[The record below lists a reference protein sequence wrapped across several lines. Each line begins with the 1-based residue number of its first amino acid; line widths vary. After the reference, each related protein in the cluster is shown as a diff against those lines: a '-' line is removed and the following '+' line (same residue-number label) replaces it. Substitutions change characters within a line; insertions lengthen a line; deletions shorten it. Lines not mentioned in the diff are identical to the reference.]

1 MSVEAKDGNLVLK
14 EINLPDRVVPG
25 REGEA
30 EIDVMNIATMITPW
44 DPDECNE
51 NNTYNGY
58 KYRVILRVD
67 GEEYTSGTSCIAS
80 KLTANEESRKITFRA
95 PETSGTI
102 DVSARIELAESG
114 ERTDW
119 LTRRL
124 EVYAP
129 DESGPADAVDDDDSS
144 GGTLWGGGG
153 GGDEGG
159 GDDEGSDNPF
169 DDLFGGDEV
178 VAKIEL
184 LALAIAGLGAAYML
198 GQLFDIQIGGGG

>member
-14 EINLPDRVVPG
+14 EINLPDGVVPG
-25 REGEA
+25 EEGVA

-67 GEEYTSGTSCIAS
+67 GEEYTSGTGCIAS
-80 KLTANEESRKITFRA
+80 RLTANEESRQITFTA

-129 DESGPADAVDDDDSS
+129 DEGGPADPVDDDDGD
-144 GGTLWGGGG
+144 GGTPWGGG
-153 GGDEGG
+153 GGDEGD
-159 GDDEGSDNPF
+159 GDDEGSGNPF
-169 DDLFGGDEV
+169 DDLFGGDELV
-178 VAKIEL
+178 TRLNL
-184 LALAIAGLGAAYML
+184 LVLAIGGLGAAYAL
-198 GQLFDIQIGGGG
+198 GQLFDIQIGGGA